1 MILGGWGPLNQF
13 IPGDPQNHTGALGH
27 STSCQGHGGGYA
39 KQQPKGAARSA
50 APLGRRR
57 RRRLLFFA
65 YMLYDFSTIF
75 CCFSMFFNDF
85 CRKDWFP
92 RPLLSRPL
100 LGVTEK
106 CFKHWPV
113 ESQSSK
119 NKKRHKTG
127 HRGRFSSSDR
137 SFPTS
142 LTPRNIFQADFF
154 VENGIFDQIFG
165 GNCQS

>member
-1 MILGGWGPLNQF
+1 MPPW
-13 IPGDPQNHTGALGH
+13 
-27 STSCQGHGGGYA
+27 
-39 KQQPKGAARSA
+39 GAAEGGA
-50 APLGRRR
+50 CCFLD
-57 RRRLLFFA
+57 LF
-65 YMLYDFSTIF
+65 LNDFSTIF
-75 CCFSMFFNDF
+75 GCSSMFFNDF

-92 RPLLSRPL
+92 RPLLSRPH
-100 LGVTEK
+100 LGVTDVIVLSTTFSCVCDSPFLAVFRRRK
-106 CFKHWPV
+106 R

-142 LTPRNIFQADFF
+142 LTPRNIFQAEFF
-154 VENGIFDQIFG
+154 VENGIFDKFVG